1 MLRAFASDP
10 FYAKYVKMP
19 HLDAPTPPEIAFNP
33 KFYPYFKD
41 ALGALDGTH
50 IVCAPSEAD
59 RQNCRNRK
67 GFLSLNCLAA
77 CSFDLQFTYVLN
89 GWEGSANDATVYND
103 ARVHD
108 FRVPEGRYYLADAG
122 YATRPELLIPYR
134 GVRYHLAEWER
145 ADRRPHNKEELFNLR
160 HASAR
165 NVVERIF
172 GVLKKR
178 FRILKDPPGY
188 DMKVQIHIT
197 PALCALH
204 NFIRRH
210 DPEEISTIETF
221 PDEEDH
227 NVNAFG
233 TLGEVELSA
242 TVRKAVNT
250 RRDLIAKQMW
260 MDYISELAERGLTAE
275 GH

>member
-10 FYAKYVKMP
+10 FYGKYVKLP
-19 HLDAPTPPEIAFNP
+19 HSDAPTPPEIAFNP

-41 ALGALDGTH
+41 ALGALDGSH
-50 IVCAPSEAD
+50 IACAPSEVD
-59 RQNCRNRK
+59 RENCRNRK
-67 GFLSLNCLAA
+67 GSISLNCLAA

-89 GWEGSANDATVYND
+89 GWEGSANDVTVYND
-103 ARVHD
+103 ARVCD

-145 ADRRPHNKEELFNLR
+145 ADRRPCNKEELFNLR

-165 NVVERIF
+165 NVIERIF
-172 GVLKKR
+172 GVMKKR
-178 FRILKDPPGY
+178 FKILKDPPGY
-188 DMKVQIHIT
+188 DMKIQVHIML
-197 PALCALH
+197 ALCALH

-233 TLGEVELSA
+233 TLGEGELST
-242 TVRKAVNT
+242 TV
-250 RRDLIAKQMW
+250 
-260 MDYISELAERGLTAE
+260 
-275 GH
+275 